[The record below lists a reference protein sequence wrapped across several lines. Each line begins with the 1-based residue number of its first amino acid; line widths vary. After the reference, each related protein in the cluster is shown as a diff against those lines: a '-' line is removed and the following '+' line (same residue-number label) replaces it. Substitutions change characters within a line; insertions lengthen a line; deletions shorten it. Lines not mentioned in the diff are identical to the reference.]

1 MNKLY
6 ICIDLKK
13 FDEATQACIVLLDL
27 KAKMS
32 TQGIPDLE
40 ERCVK
45 AIVGGIIDQYVQ
57 AKNGEDDVSLD
68 SVRRSLSRVHTLLER
83 IRSSSSEAW
92 VFETMAYFHEQIGQ
106 DKEVFDNLMKEYRS
120 LISVRAWEKDDHQV
134 RKVCQVVSQIV
145 HYQKDSKEDLV
156 KSKFLLSGLVKR
168 VDKARVDMSYV
179 PEEISSLRALLEEV
193 SKKLSKEL
201 E

>member
-193 SKKLSKEL
+193 SKKI
-201 E
+201 

>member
-57 AKNGEDDVSLD
+57 AKNGEEDVSLD

-193 SKKLSKEL
+193 SKKL
-201 E
+201 

>member
-179 PEEISSLRALLEEV
+179 PEEISSLRDLLEEV
-193 SKKLSKEL
+193 SKKL
-201 E
+201 

>member
-1 MNKLY
+1 VNKLY

-193 SKKLSKEL
+193 SKKL
-201 E
+201 

>member
-193 SKKLSKEL
+193 SKKL
-201 E
+201 

>member
-1 MNKLY
+1 
-6 ICIDLKK
+6 
-13 FDEATQACIVLLDL
+13 
-27 KAKMS
+27 
-32 TQGIPDLE
+32 
-40 ERCVK
+40 
-45 AIVGGIIDQYVQ
+45 
-57 AKNGEDDVSLD
+57 
-68 SVRRSLSRVHTLLER
+68 
-83 IRSSSSEAW
+83 
-92 VFETMAYFHEQIGQ
+92 MAYFHEQIGQ

-193 SKKLSKEL
+193 SKKL
-201 E
+201 